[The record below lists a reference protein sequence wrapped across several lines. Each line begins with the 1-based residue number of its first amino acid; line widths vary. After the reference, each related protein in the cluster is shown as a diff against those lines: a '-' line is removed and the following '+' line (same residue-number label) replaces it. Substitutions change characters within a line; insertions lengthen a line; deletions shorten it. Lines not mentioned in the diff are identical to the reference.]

1 MSSWCANPLSCIK
14 IIKRIERI
22 IEPSSE
28 VENIQ
33 NRIRDEVVS
42 LLHDSRVELIGSMAV
57 PMAGRPEIDVMVISR
72 NIEADS
78 RVLAGNGYIQGPIV
92 HDVSS

>member
-1 MSSWCANPLSCIK
+1 
-14 IIKRIERI
+14 
-22 IEPSSE
+22 
-28 VENIQ
+28 
-33 NRIRDEVVS
+33 
-42 LLHDSRVELIGSMAV
+42 MAV